1 MKMIQLPVYDYVG
14 FDDYGCVDMAVF
26 IGQEDDPFLTKN
38 ISIKDI
44 VKEFIEI
51 RVIPSTGK
59 LAEEHDKD
67 RQVLIKALKQAIE
80 MLEQA

>member
-1 MKMIQLPVYDYVG
+1 MKTIQLQVYDYIG

-26 IGQEDDPFLTKN
+26 IGNEDDPFLTKN
-38 ISIKDI
+38 ISIKEM

-59 LAEEHDKD
+59 MAVDHYKD
-67 RQVLIKALKQAIE
+67 RDALVKELKKAIDT
-80 MLEQA
+80 LESA